1 MFSGVLGTMM
11 SLIIRAEVAL
21 PGTQILEGNFQTYNV
36 VITAH
41 ALLMST
47 PLRSDRR
54 TLIQIKLGR
63 I

>member
-1 MFSGVLGTMM
+1 MM